1 MPVSLFLSSADLV
14 EEPAFTGGGLML
26 LRTKMAGWPLGAGIE
41 VKWKDGSAE
50 GLVLERFI
58 DADNLEGNWRCE
70 LLAERRP

>member
-50 GLVLERFI
+50 GLVLERSVE
-58 DADNLEGNWRCE
+58 ADNLEGKWESE
-70 LLAERRP
+70 LLVDKTG